1 MHRTLRILFAALA
14 ALLLAY
20 IALFENYMRLLEGF
34 DFQSKLVWLLAAGAV
49 FLLVAA
55 WRFPVRWNFLIF
67 LLLSCVLCVEAVLQA
82 LCWMGVMPG
91 ITAKLRAPY
100 GRVYWSAEGRGNSIR
115 NRYGWYYPKFD
126 ESTPFRIAYIGDSQ
140 TEAVECPPNLNQ
152 AADLDTF
159 LKKDHPETAVLGMG
173 THGTCPAFHLDVL
186 EYAWRHFQPR
196 EAIVEVSLGANI
208 SEMLPELNHLP
219 ASGYIYYSLDSSNHL
234 VLNPLSAL
242 VRERRIQTL
251 EICHR
256 SLLVNAPNIFD
267 SHCMIVQTLDSLRD
281 AFKQRRQQM
290 LLATK
295 AGGLGQTE
303 GGELGRIGF
312 NAAPFAIP
320 RPPQAQLALNI
331 LEAELRRCKEICDS
345 HGMTMRIVTVPV
357 FPRPFYDTQHGTN
370 WTLHI
375 GNYDYLAPEQDLM
388 DFARSNAIPI
398 APIGHTF
405 KDQGLSVDEIRSLYL
420 SDGVGHLTVKGH
432 QRVAEIVFSDFYAKP
447 ASTSRP

>member
-1 MHRTLRILFAALA
+1 MHRILRILFVVLA
-14 ALLLAY
+14 ASLLAY

-67 LLLSCVLCVEAVLQA
+67 LLFLCVLCVEVVLQA
-82 LCWMGVMPG
+82 LCWMGVVPG

-126 ESTPFRIAYIGDSQ
+126 ESAPFRIAYIGDSQ
-140 TEAVECPPNLNQ
+140 TEAVEVPPDRNQ
-152 AADLDTF
+152 AADLNTLLRKTRPDM
-159 LKKDHPETAVLGMG
+159 AVLGMG

-186 EYAWRHFQPR
+186 DYAWRHFQPR
-196 EAIVEVSLGANI
+196 EAIVEVSLGANLT
-208 SEMLPELNHLP
+208 EMLPELNHIP
-219 ASGYIYYSLDSSNHL
+219 PSGYIYYSLDSSNRL
-234 VLNPLSAL
+234 ALNPLSAP
-242 VRERRIQTL
+242 VRERRIRGM

-256 SLLVNAPNIFD
+256 SLLVNASAIFD
-267 SHCMIVQTLDSLRD
+267 SHCMIFRTLDSLRD
-281 AFKQRRQQM
+281 AFQQRRRQM
-290 LLATK
+290 LLTAK
-295 AGGLGQTE
+295 SDGLGQTE

-312 NAAPFAIP
+312 NPVPFAVP
-320 RPPQAQLALNI
+320 RPAQGQLALNI
-331 LEAELRRCKEICDS
+331 LEAELRRCKEICDA
-345 HGMTMRIVTVPV
+345 HGMTLRIVTVPV
-357 FPRPFYDTQHGTN
+357 FPRPFYETQHGTN

-388 DFARSNAIPI
+388 DFARANAIPI

-405 KDQGLSVDEIRSLYL
+405 KAQGLSVDEIRSLYL

-432 QRVAEIVFSDFYAKP
+432 ERVSQIVFSDFYAKP
-447 ASTSRP
+447 ASP